1 MSKGRSPV
9 PVWQLRDELETALA
23 SAKLPR
29 ALELSLELEKRE
41 PTESRWPQKTGDI
54 LRRQKKDRE
63 AAAALGRGGGCGAGQ
78 GSLGRGVAMAK
89 PFIGLDPSRGGLVE
103 ELDPTVAKLEHRKAR
118 PEATP
123 MHAAP
128 MTLEQAAPA
137 LTQAADADD
146 DEIRFVM
153 EPSVVQ
159 FDLSEI
165 LTIDDDMLEPIDAE
179 ESRSAPRAIDSL
191 AALPSFPLFAELPQ
205 EVLAKL
211 ASGSELVE
219 LPDGALVF
227 RRDDPADALF
237 AIVEGGVRVDV
248 RGRPRLGEGELFG
261 EACLT
266 GTGRRSAD
274 VVVVGSLVALRF
286 TKALLDQV
294 APSAPSLQRVLIEVL
309 GRRVLANALAASK
322 LFRPLS
328 NADRRELGLL
338 FDMRRA
344 LARVPLL
351 ARGKTSHALFDAMSG
366 ELEITGADGRKR
378 LARTGALVG
387 ERSVLRRGPSDLT
400 ATAPG
405 GALLLHLGAAR
416 LEKFAETRPAF
427 GEHLVSIALSTD
439 AEDLDLE
446 MS

>member
-9 PVWQLRDELETALA
+9 PVWQLKEELEAALA

-29 ALELSLELEKRE
+29 ALELALELEKRE
-41 PTESRWPQKTGDI
+41 PNESRWPQKTGDI

-63 AAAALGRGGGCGAGQ
+63 AAAAFERAARCWAGQ
-78 GSLGRGVAMAK
+78 GFLARAIAMAK
-89 PFIGLDPSRGGLVE
+89 TVIALDPSRGGLVE
-103 ELDPTVAKLEHRKAR
+103 ELDPTVAQREHRKAR
-118 PEATP
+118 PEAAP
-123 MHAAP
+123 MHTP

-137 LTQAADADD
+137 LTQAADAEE

-165 LTIDDDMLEPIDAE
+165 LTIDDDMLEALDAAE
-179 ESRSAPRAIDSL
+179 PQKAPRTIDTI

-205 EVLAKL
+205 EVLGKL

-219 LPDGALVF
+219 LQDGALVF
-227 RRDDPADALF
+227 RRDDPADALY

-261 EACLT
+261 EACLS

-274 VVVVGSLVALRF
+274 VIVVGSLVALRF

-294 APSAPSLQRVLIEVL
+294 APSAPSLQRVLVEVL
-309 GRRVLANALAASK
+309 GRRVLANALAGSR
-322 LFRPLS
+322 LFKPLS

-344 LARVPLL
+344 LPRVPLL
-351 ARGKTSHALFDAMSG
+351 ARGKTSEALFVVMSG
-366 ELEITGADGRKR
+366 ELEIVGADGAKR
-378 LARTGALVG
+378 IARTGALVG
-387 ERSVLRRGPSDLT
+387 ERSVLNRGPSDLT

-416 LEKFAETRPAF
+416 LDKFAESRPAF
-427 GEHLVSIALSTD
+427 AAHLASIALASD
-439 AEDLDLE
+439 AEDLDPATI
-446 MS
+446 